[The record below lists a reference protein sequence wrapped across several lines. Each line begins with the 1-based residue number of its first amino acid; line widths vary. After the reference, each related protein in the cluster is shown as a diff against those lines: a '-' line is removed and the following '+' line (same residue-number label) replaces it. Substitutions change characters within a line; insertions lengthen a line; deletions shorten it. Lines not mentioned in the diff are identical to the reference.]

1 MIYKADFREIIPA
14 VTIHEHDIDCSHT
27 HCLVRH
33 ACTHGKQ

>member
-27 HCLVRH
+27 HTLF
-33 ACTHGKQ
+33 G